1 MEGERV
7 HAAALHKVPKSA
19 RGRKKKKKKKKK
31 AVNE

>member
-19 RGRKKKKKKKKK
+19 RERKKKKE